1 MEQSSGQV
9 SFLWPSTPSLSSVWK
24 AESLQEAA
32 NISDR
37 LFTLFSGLADGILVG
52 MNVCAWL
59 YGSLV
64 LNSWAL
70 MCHSHC
76 SKMANGW
83 CGNFLL
89 LLLLQQLV
97 GVTELLSVG
106 RIWCGS
112 LPHTCNPR
120 FRGDAAEGKA
130 EVQG

>member
-37 LFTLFSGLADGILVG
+37 LFTLFSGLVDGVLVG

-59 YGSLV
+59 YRSLV
-64 LNSWAL
+64 LNFWAL

-76 SKMANGW
+76 SKMANG
-83 CGNFLL
+83 
-89 LLLLQQLV
+89 
-97 GVTELLSVG
+97 
-106 RIWCGS
+106 
-112 LPHTCNPR
+112 
-120 FRGDAAEGKA
+120 
-130 EVQG
+130 